1 MYDIPVHVA
10 QTCLTT
16 HQAGTRVWYNGFM
29 AKFSPNFFNDSDSL
43 DSFQTFLS
51 SETFS
56 NASRPRAADWPG
68 TPSSTASSSSEHCG
82 FHGIFAMMTSLNPKM
97 PRKDDQDWEKPPWM
111 HECSIIFLFQNFQK
125 HGVFRVFLDFR
136 VVFPTLTWFPSF
148 LFCMFTYVYGE
159 LSRLDQALGGSASD
173 SRGGWSRWT
182 WESRLQEAHQVAG
195 TANDAVIKSSSRWS
209 PKMQRWRIY
218 QLGFYWEIFF
228 FDLFGDSW
236 DHWSQ
241 QWRWRFDQCFFHGEI
256 WVFPQMGNP
265 HNHGFQYV

>member
-1 MYDIPVHVA
+1 MV
-10 QTCLTT
+10 
-16 HQAGTRVWYNGFM
+16 
-29 AKFSPNFFNDSDSL
+29 SPM
-43 DSFQTFLS
+43 
-51 SETFS
+51 
-56 NASRPRAADWPG
+56 
-68 TPSSTASSSSEHCG
+68 ASSSSEHCG
-82 FHGIFAMMTSLNPKM
+82 FHGIFATMMTSLNPKM

-111 HECSIIFLFQNFQK
+111 HECSIIFLFQNFQT

-182 WESRLQEAHQVAG
+182 WESRLQETHQVAG

-218 QLGFYWEIFF
+218 HLGFYWEIFF
-228 FDLFGDSW
+228 DLFWDSW
-236 DHWSQ
+236 DPWSQ